1 LTAGQL
7 CARAWAQFSILIRA
21 SAWQAVLKELDIPF
35 QYPVAKSGVV
45 GTIGSG
51 KAPVRPR
58 P

>member
-1 LTAGQL
+1 M
-7 CARAWAQFSILIRA
+7 LIRA
-21 SAWQAVLKELDIPF
+21 SAWQAVLKELGIPF